1 MKSGWVC
8 LSALDPT
15 WSTRPLAA
23 FLEADMFWTVDY
35 SNEASAAERDAN
47 TLTITSSVRILES
60 SLSGCEQAFVGFIGR
75 TKKRVAVMTKGHRN
89 EDVCVL
95 KYDVIRNLTSP
106 AEKDNGVQTWVANI
120 SARQILAIGTADNLR
135 SYIAEHS
142 AGKRNAVHK
151 QIADTI
157 ARMPDRFINRNSGI
171 TITCTNCVV
180 DDNKKVATLAAAS
193 IINGAQT
200 QGELRRYF
208 ESLDA
213 EDEVDFLVRA
223 ELIMDPSHES
233 IVEIAIARNTATS
246 VKSVSQASA
255 RGYLTE
261 LKRSIEAGLPGET
274 LQMSE
279 TDTEGLSTQS
289 VLQYARL
296 LMPDEI
302 IGIPLQAKNFAY
314 KQGGKCLTDFS
325 NWARYRQND
334 EQAARLHDF
343 VVDIAPIAVN
353 QYRRWERHDGWNG
366 HRLHERGKYNDKPV
380 GGRPVRRDAKTGK
393 VNWVAPGILFP
404 VMSALSAFVVLKDGH
419 WTLDAPDL
427 FKEDQLIRRAVQQ
440 FRALERE
447 VTVMGRSEAAYDAL
461 SIYTETIASVLAS
474 A

>member
-1 MKSGWVC
+1 MTQGQ
-8 LSALDPT
+8 
-15 WSTRPLAA
+15 RN
-23 FLEADMFWTVDY
+23 
-35 SNEASAAERDAN
+35 NES
-47 TLTITSSVRILES
+47 
-60 SLSGCEQAFVGFIGR
+60 
-75 TKKRVAVMTKGHRN
+75 
-89 EDVCVL
+89 CVL

-120 SARQILAIGTADNLR
+120 SARQILGLGTADNLR

-142 AGKRNAVHK
+142 PTKRNAVHK

-171 TITCTNCVV
+171 TITCMNCII
-180 DDNKKVATLAAAS
+180 DDNKKTATLTGAS

-200 QGELRRYF
+200 QGELKRYF
-208 ESLDA
+208 ENLEE
-213 EDEVDFLVRA
+213 EDEADFLVRA

-261 LKRSIEAGLPGET
+261 LKRSIEIGLPGET

-296 LMPDEI
+296 LMPNEVL
-302 IGIPLQAKNFAY
+302 GNASQAKNFAY

-325 NWARYRQND
+325 IWARDRQTD

-343 VVDIAPIAVN
+343 VVDIAPIAMKE
-353 QYRRWERHDGWNG
+353 YRRWERHDGWNG
-366 HRLHERGKYNDKPV
+366 HRLHERGKYNDKPA
-380 GGRPVRRDAKTGK
+380 GGRPVRRDKKTLK
-393 VNWVAPGILFP
+393 VNWVAPGIMFP
-404 VMSALSAFVVLKDGH
+404 VMSALSAFVVHKDDR
-419 WTLDAPDL
+419 WTLVAPAL
-427 FKEDQLIRRAVQQ
+427 FKEDELIRRAVQQ

>member
-1 MKSGWVC
+1 M
-8 LSALDPT
+8 A
-15 WSTRPLAA
+15 
-23 FLEADMFWTVDY
+23 
-35 SNEASAAERDAN
+35 
-47 TLTITSSVRILES
+47 
-60 SLSGCEQAFVGFIGR
+60 Q
-75 TKKRVAVMTKGHRN
+75 GHRN
-89 EDVCVL
+89 VNSRAL

-106 AEKDNGVQTWVANI
+106 AEKENGVQTWIANI
-120 SARQILAIGTADNLR
+120 SARKILELSTSDNLR

-142 AGKRNAVHK
+142 PSKRNAVHK

-180 DDNKKVATLAAAS
+180 DDNKKVATLTDAS

-200 QGELRRYF
+200 QGELKRYF
-208 ESLDA
+208 ENLDE
-213 EDEVDFLVRA
+213 EDEADFLVRA

-261 LKRSIEAGLPGET
+261 LKRSIEASLPGET

-296 LMPDEI
+296 MMPNELL
-302 IGIPLQAKNFAY
+302 GAASQAKNFAY

-325 NWARYRQND
+325 VWARDRQTN
-334 EQAARLHDF
+334 EQAARLYDF
-343 VVDIAPIAVN
+343 VIDIAPIAVTE
-353 QYRRWERHDGWNG
+353 YRRWEQHDGWNG
-366 HRLHERGKYNDKPV
+366 HRLHERGKYNDKPA
-380 GGRPVRRDAKTGK
+380 GGRPVRRDKKTGK

-404 VMSALSAFVVLKDGH
+404 VISALSAFVVQTGDD
-419 WTLDAPDL
+419 WTLDAPTL
-427 FKEDQLIRRAVQQ
+427 FKEEELIRRTVQQ